1 MAKSIFFSHCYK
13 SFHIPSIIF
22 CKMEQ
27 NIITRKYSALT
38 YKKSLLNGLR
48 FIKKKGT
55 SEEEIPT
62 SLFWHEDT
70 SFVQP
75 IILNSFSLL
84 KITRINDFQTF
95 TYCMNAIR
103 TNNHKVSRKIKGK
116 LSKLTKQIDT
126 PTPINIAVLRLMED
140 T

>member
-126 PTPINIAVLRLMED
+126 PTPINIAVFRLMED